1 VAERVLWIGR
11 AGLVPSAGIESALT
25 RAPHVRT
32 RTTTEVLGST
42 FEIVD
47 RVCSSAAEAEGTRI
61 VCHLR
66 EAEIGGSRGVGVS
79 CQLSFGLEATSWRF
93 RRSPEL
99 SEERFGPGDGRN
111 DSLANEERESLP
123 SCFDGFAG
131 LASLR
136 QDP

>member
-1 VAERVLWIGR
+1 M
-11 AGLVPSAGIESALT
+11 T

-32 RTTTEVLGST
+32 RTTTECWARHSTWWTVSRQPLKLKARGS
-42 FEIVD
+42 
-47 RVCSSAAEAEGTRI
+47 CA
-61 VCHLR
+61 HLR
-66 EAEIGGSRGVGVS
+66 EAENRRIARGGRL
-79 CQLSFGLEATSWRF
+79 CQLSFGPEATSWQF

-99 SEERFGPGDGRN
+99 SEERVGPGDGRN

-123 SCFDGFAG
+123 SGFDGFAG